1 MSMEQNKQHAFD
13 AYCKRVVK
21 NEAINIKREYDQL
34 GKREINFSALSQQ
47 ELQKVQNLQHIDHYA
62 PDRQIFAVQNMG
74 FEVRD
79 GDLVRAL
86 STLPVQQLS
95 IILLFYYL
103 DLKDEQIAKRLQLSR
118 SVVQRNRTSTLEQLR
133 KILEGYE
140 HE

>member
-1 MSMEQNKQHAFD
+1 MEQNKQHAFD

-47 ELQKVQNLQHIDHYA
+47 ELQKVQNLQHTDHYA
-62 PDRQIFAVQNMG
+62 PDRQIFVVQNMS

-133 KILEGYE
+133 KLLEGYE

>member
-1 MSMEQNKQHAFD
+1 MEQNKQHAFD

-47 ELQKVQNLQHIDHYA
+47 ELQKVQNLQHIVHYA
-62 PDRQIFAVQNMG
+62 PDGQIFVVQNMG

-118 SVVQRNRTSTLEQLR
+118 SVVQRNRTSTLEELR
-133 KILEGYE
+133 KLLEGYE

>member
-62 PDRQIFAVQNMG
+62 PDRQIFVVQNMG